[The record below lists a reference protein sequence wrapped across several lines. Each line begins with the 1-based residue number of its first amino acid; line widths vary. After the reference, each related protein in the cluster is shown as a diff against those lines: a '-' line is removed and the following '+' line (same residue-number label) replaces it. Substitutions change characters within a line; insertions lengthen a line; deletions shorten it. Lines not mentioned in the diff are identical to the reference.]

1 MYTRLLA
8 RLYTKQTANVVTD
21 KVSKEFRIGRGTK
34 QGDPI
39 SPELYNAVLEKTLR
53 RAKESWGRKGW
64 GLRMEG
70 GMDERLTNLRF
81 ADDILLIATSRD
93 QLKSMIEDLEKYTAE
108 VGLEIHMGKTKVLTN
123 EVRKQGW
130 ARITYMSTGI
140 K

>member
-39 SPELYNAVLEKTLR
+39 SPKLFNAVLEKALR
-53 RAKESWGRKGW
+53 RAKETWARKGW

-70 GMDERLTNLRF
+70 GTDERLTKLRF

-108 VGLEIHMGKTKVLTN
+108 VGLEIHMGKQ
-123 EVRKQGW
+123 RF
-130 ARITYMSTGI
+130 
-140 K
+140 